1 MNRSLL
7 EAGSQA
13 YKDLEIRL
21 SQAATEL
28 GISLSS
34 DQCKS
39 MVDYVVLLNKW
50 NKTYN
55 LTAIRKPAAMLER
68 HIIDSIS
75 IASYVDQF
83 PVLDVGTGPGLPGI
97 PLAILN
103 PEKKCVL
110 LDSNI
115 KKTRFIT
122 QAVIT
127 LGLKNVEV
135 VHARIEEFEQKA
147 AFPIVVSRAFTAAN
161 QFSRLCSPFLA
172 EHGRLFAMK
181 GTESK
186 AEVEELDPSFS
197 VTQTIKL
204 NVPGCEA
211 QRHLIIIE
219 KSKKEP

>member
-1 MNRSLL
+1 MNDSLL
-7 EAGSQA
+7 QPGSAQYNLFQTRLHEAAKEIGIELSPAQA
-13 YKDLEIRL
+13 
-21 SQAATEL
+21 QA
-28 GISLSS
+28 
-34 DQCKS
+34 

-68 HIIDSIS
+68 HIIDSIV
-75 IASYVDQF
+75 IAPYVNDS

-103 PEKKCVL
+103 PKKQFFL

-122 QAVIT
+122 QAVIA
-127 LGLKNVEV
+127 LGIQNVEV
-135 VHARIEEFEQKA
+135 VHARIEEFPNRAQ
-147 AFPIVVSRAFTAAN
+147 FPIVVSRAFTAAN
-161 QFSRLCSPFLA
+161 NFAKLCSPYLSKN
-172 EHGRLFAMK
+172 GRLFAMK
-181 GTESK
+181 GTDSK
-186 AEVEELDPSFS
+186 DEVEELDADFK
-197 VTQTIKL
+197 VAQTIKL

-219 KSKKEP
+219 KTES